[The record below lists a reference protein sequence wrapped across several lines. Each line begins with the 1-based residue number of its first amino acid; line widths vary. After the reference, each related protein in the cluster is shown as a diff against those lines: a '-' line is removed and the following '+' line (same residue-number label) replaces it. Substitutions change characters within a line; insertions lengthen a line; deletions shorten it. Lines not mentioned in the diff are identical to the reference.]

1 VTDFITS
8 RAAQDQMYDQQ
19 KIIPEEVARILA
31 LEEGSYL
38 DVKAVAIAP
47 AKLSQSVS
55 AFANTS
61 GGELFVGIAEDIDP
75 LGKVRTWH
83 GFKDIESANA
93 VFQILEK
100 IDPAGTSYR
109 ATFLAT
115 DAQHGYVLHLVI
127 FKSKGIIAATDGK
140 PYVRRAAQNLSV
152 SDKGAL
158 KRLELDKGIVSFED
172 NTVNTRI
179 TDITNSTVALEFIM
193 NVVPTAEPEA
203 WLAKQNV
210 IDGGKPTVAGVV
222 LFSDEPQA
230 ALPKRSAIKLY
241 RYQTKEDEGS
251 RESLAFDPITI
262 EGCAYAQIKSAVIT
276 TKEIIEGI
284 SKLGAG
290 GLEKI
295 SYPDETLHEIIT
307 NAVLHRDYSIASDVH
322 VRIYDNRIEVES
334 PGRLPGH
341 VTKENILKEQSARNP
356 KIVRLI
362 NKFPDAP
369 NKDVG
374 EGLNTAFEAM
384 RKLRLQP
391 PEIEERE
398 HSVVI
403 HIRHA
408 PLASPH
414 DVVIDYLKNHDEIS
428 NRTVRDLTGIGS
440 ENVVKQ
446 VFLDLA
452 GRKLLERVPGK
463 KGSASAWRKHT
474 GYYDKPD
481 AETPTED
488 DES

>member
-1 VTDFITS
+1 MAD
-8 RAAQDQMYDQQ
+8 RQ
-19 KIIPEEVARILA
+19 KIAPSEVERILA
-31 LEEGSYL
+31 LEEGPYL
-38 DVKAVAIAP
+38 DLKAAAIAP

-61 GGELFVGIAEDIDP
+61 GGELFVGIREDGG
-75 LGKVRTWH
+75 LFSKVRTWD
-83 GFKDIESANA
+83 GFKDVEATNA
-93 VFQILEK
+93 IFQILEK
-100 IDPAGTSYR
+100 IDPAGRATR
-109 ATFLAT
+109 ATFFTADGQT
-115 DAQHGYVLHLVI
+115 GHVLHLIV
-127 FKSKGIIAATDGK
+127 FKSKDIIFATDGK
-140 PYVRRAAQNLSV
+140 PYARRGAQNLPV
-152 SDKGAL
+152 VDKEAL
-158 KRLELDKGIVSFED
+158 RRLELDKGIVSFED
-172 NTVNTRI
+172 NTVNTRL
-179 TDITNSTVALEFIM
+179 TDITNSTVTLEFMM
-193 NVVPTAEPEA
+193 NVVPTAEPEP
-203 WLAKQNV
+203 WLEKQNV
-210 IDGGKPTVAGVV
+210 IDNGKPTVAGVI

-230 ALPKRSAIKLY
+230 SLPKRSAIKVY

-251 RESLAFDPITI
+251 RDALVFDPITI
-262 EGCAYAQIKSAVIT
+262 EGCAYDQIKSAVAK
-276 TKEIIEGI
+276 TKEVIEGI

-341 VTKENILKEQSARNP
+341 VTVANILNEQSARNP

-374 EGLNTAFEAM
+374 EGLNAAFEAM
-384 RKLRLQP
+384 EKLRLRP

-398 HSVVI
+398 NSVIV
-403 HIRHA
+403 HIRHT

-414 DVVIDYLKNHDEIS
+414 DVVVEYLSNHDEIS
-428 NRTVRDLTGIGS
+428 NRIVRDLTGIGS

-452 GRKLLERVPGK
+452 ARKLLERVPGK
-463 KGSASAWRKHT
+463 KGSASAWRNYT
-474 GYYDKPD
+474 GYWEKNGG
-481 AETPTED
+481 AEAEE
-488 DES
+488 ESGE

>member
-1 VTDFITS
+1 
-8 RAAQDQMYDQQ
+8 MYDQQ